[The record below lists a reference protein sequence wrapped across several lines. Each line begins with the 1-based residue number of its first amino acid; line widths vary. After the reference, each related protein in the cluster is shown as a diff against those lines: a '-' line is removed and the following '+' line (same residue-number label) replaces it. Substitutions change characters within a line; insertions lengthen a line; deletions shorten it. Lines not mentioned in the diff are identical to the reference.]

1 MCGIAGL
8 VNVHGG
14 YEIMRKMLNVIKH
27 RGPDGEG
34 IEMLSGNRVVLGHV
48 RLSIID
54 LSVYASQ
61 PMKTSNGRYTIIYN
75 GELYNYRELKKELQ
89 EKGHAFFSH
98 SDTEVVLE
106 SYVEWG
112 KKCLEKFNGMF
123 AFAVWDEYKK
133 EIFLARDRYGV
144 KPLYYTTIN
153 NGFMFASEQKAIIQ
167 HPDFKRA
174 INPKSL
180 KEYFTF
186 QNIFS
191 DDMLLKEIKIL
202 PAGSYLAVD
211 IEHISRGRPVQYWDY
226 HFEEPEQALREEE
239 YVEQLQYLFRRSIKR
254 QLVSDVPVGSYLS
267 GGMDSG
273 SITALASKDIR
284 NLKTFTCGF
293 DLHSASG
300 IEMAYDEREKSE
312 QMSYQFGTEHYEVV
326 LKAGDMERCMRE
338 LIWAIEEPRVGQS
351 YPNYYVSRL
360 ASKFVKVV
368 LSGAGGDEL
377 FGGYPWRYYR
387 SVKNEN
393 FGEYVDKYY
402 AFWQRLVPQEIQDEL
417 LSPLGKNIIDID
429 EKETFMNVFR
439 FVDKKNVSPEQ
450 CVNHSMYF
458 EAKTFLHGLLVIED
472 KISMA
477 SGLETRVPFLDNELV
492 DFAMKLPVSMKLSKL
507 AEVVRV
513 DENESGLKTDK
524 YYQRTKDG
532 KKLLRKSMGNLIPKE
547 IIEAEKQGFTPP
559 DNAWF
564 RGESIQYIKSIVFD
578 NSAVMYDYLDRKT
591 VQKLVTEHIT
601 GQRNWRLFVWS
612 VLVFNQWCYEFMVGR
627 PNGRNAVIRK

>member
-8 VNVHGG
+8 MNAPNGS
-14 YEIMRKMLNVIKH
+14 EIMINMLDSIKH
-27 RGPDGEG
+27 RGPDDMG
-34 IEMLSGNRVVLGHV
+34 IEVLAKGKAVFGHV

-54 LSVYASQ
+54 LSSYASQ
-61 PMKTSNGRYTIIYN
+61 PMRNSSGRYTIIYN
-75 GELYNYRELKKELQ
+75 GELYNYRELKKELM
-89 EKGHAFFSH
+89 ELGHQFFSN

-106 SYVEWG
+106 SYIEWG
-112 KKCLEKFNGMF
+112 KSCLDRFNGMF
-123 AFAVWDEYKK
+123 ALAIWDENEQK
-133 EIFLARDRYGV
+133 IFIARDRYGV
-144 KPLYYTTIN
+144 KPLYYIVIN
-153 NGFMFASEQKAIIQ
+153 GQFVFASEQKAIME
-167 HPDFKRA
+167 HPGFTRK
-174 INPKSL
+174 INPKVL

-191 DDMLLKEIKIL
+191 EDMLLDGIKIL
-202 PAGSYLAVD
+202 PAGTYIETD
-211 IEHISRGRPVQYWDY
+211 IGQITNVRPVRYWDY
-226 HFEEPEQALREEE
+226 KFEEPDQAMSEEE
-239 YVEQLQYLFRRSIKR
+239 YAEQLQYLFRKSVKR
-254 QLVSDVPVGSYLS
+254 QMVSDVPVGSYLS

-273 SITALASKDIR
+273 SITALASECIE

-312 QMSYQFGTEHYEVV
+312 WMSYQFGTEHYEIV
-326 LKAGDMERCMRE
+326 LKAGDMERCMKK
-338 LIWAIEEPRVGQS
+338 LVWAIEEPRVGQS

-393 FGEYVDKYY
+393 FDEYVDKYY
-402 AFWQRLVPQEIQDEL
+402 AFWQRLVPQDIQNKL
-417 LSPLGKNIIDID
+417 LVPLSSEVREVNGRDI
-429 EKETFMNVFR
+429 FMEVFR
-439 FVDKKNVSPEQ
+439 DVDKKRISPEE

-477 SGLETRVPFLDNELV
+477 SSLETRVPFLDNELV
-492 DFAMKLPVSMKLSKL
+492 DFAMKLPVNMKLTKL
-507 AEVVRV
+507 DEVVRI
-513 DENESGLKTDK
+513 DENESGHKIDK
-524 YYQRTKDG
+524 YYKRTKDG
-532 KKLLRKSMGNLIPKE
+532 KKLLRKSMGRIIPRE

-564 RGESIQYIKSIVFD
+564 RGESIQYIKEAAFD
-578 NSAVMYDYLDRKT
+578 NNAKMFDYLDKDT
-591 VQKLVTEHIT
+591 VQKLVTEHIS
-601 GQRNWRLFVWS
+601 GQKNWRLFVWS
-612 VLVFNQWCYEFMVGR
+612 VLVFHQWCKEFL
-627 PNGRNAVIRK
+627 